1 MKMFC
6 VVLATLVFGFLAGE
20 AGAAQSRSPWER
32 SVVTLEV
39 TRKQYDYL
47 QPWTK
52 RVAHVE
58 KTGTVVGP
66 REILTTADSMADQTL
81 IRLQKGGRGKWWPG
95 ELRWIDYHAN
105 LAIVTAAEA
114 AFWKDLEPVPLAA
127 SVPGQ
132 GSVQL
137 IRWRNGN
144 LEIRKAEINR
154 LIVKGGK
161 LSFLE
166 HLHLEID
173 SEINGTGWAEAIVSG
188 SKLIGIVSSKEE
200 HSCTVLPSSF
210 IRSCL
215 DARKTEPYRGLG
227 YFDFVWQRAENPA
240 TLKYLKLEDEP
251 RGVIVIDSRAKPGQ
265 AQVLRPHD
273 IILQIDG
280 FDIDTQGD
288 YMDPAHGNLLLE
300 NLATRNKR
308 EGDKIRI
315 KIWRDGAG
323 QEVLYELP
331 PVEYSVDLVPEAV
344 FDQEPEYALMGGLLF
359 QPLTEPYLQSW
370 GSDWRRKAPFRLLYY
385 KLEKP
390 APEKPALVILSLV
403 LPDPHNLGYQDFRY
417 LVVNKL
423 NGRKVTRLADLLE
436 AMKLPVEGFHILEFR
451 QGDSMQRMVLN
462 AAETEA
468 ATRRVLERYGIEKD
482 HVIAQPGASSEA
494 SAASP
499 TRRPGQSFM
508 R

>member
-1 MKMFC
+1 MKTFC
-6 VVLATLVFGFLAGE
+6 ALLGALVFGFLAGE
-20 AGAAQSRSPWER
+20 AGAAQSRSPWEH

-52 RVAHVE
+52 RVAHVQ
-58 KTGTVVGP
+58 KTGTVIGP
-66 REILTTADSMADQTL
+66 REILTTADSMADQTM

-105 LAIVTAAEA
+105 LAVVSAAEA
-114 AFWKDLEPVPLAA
+114 AFWKDLRPVPLAA
-127 SVPGQ
+127 SVPGK

-144 LEIRKAEINR
+144 LEIRKTEINR

-188 SKLIGIVSSKEE
+188 SKLIGMVSSKEE
-200 HSCTVLPSSF
+200 HGCTVLPSSF

-215 DARKTEPYRGLG
+215 EARKTEPYRGLG

-240 TLKYLKLEDEP
+240 TLKHLKLVGEP
-251 RGVIVIDSRAKPGQ
+251 RGVIVIDSRAKPSQ
-265 AQVLRPHD
+265 AQVLKRHD

-288 YMDPAHGNLLLE
+288 YKDPAHGNLLLE

-308 EGDKIRI
+308 AGDKIHI

-323 QEVLYELP
+323 QGVLYELP

-344 FDQEPEYALMGGLLF
+344 FDQEPEYLLMGGLLF

-370 GSDWRRKAPFRLLYY
+370 GNDWRRKAPFRLSYY

-390 APEKPALVILSLV
+390 APEKPSLVVLSLV
-403 LPDPHNLGYQDFRY
+403 LPDAHNLGYQDSRY

-423 NGRKVTRLADLLE
+423 NGRRVTRLADLLE
-436 AMKLPVEGFHILEFR
+436 AIKHPVEGFHILEFR
-451 QGDSMQRMVLN
+451 DGDSMQRMVLD
-462 AAETEA
+462 AGETEA
-468 ATRRVLERYGIEKD
+468 ATRRVLQRYGIEKD
-482 HVIAQPGASSEA
+482 HVIASPPLVLKAGVASNGNERP
-494 SAASP
+494 AAW
-499 TRRPGQSFM
+499 
-508 R
+508 